1 MCMTK
6 SNYLLIFFFLLMNL
20 LIFVGCA
27 GKKQVDL
34 FAPDGVVDTLAR
46 ADSINIRPADIHVPF
61 YTEIAKYD
69 NNLSSIASGV
79 RFVKLDDEPLFR
91 DFFIYDVQQCD
102 SFLFLLGSEHIFM
115 YDASGKFLRQIG
127 RKGQGPGEYVNLNA
141 PLQLDEKNRVLYV
154 ADGYTSRFLSYDF
167 DGNLLKDIRY
177 ANSEWSQAYLLDSV
191 TVMINTNVGSRFQP
205 SQTKKLILQDYDR
218 KTLKSFPSYLY
229 PVERPRGNFA
239 YGVDNILWRCGKDFY
254 LLEYG
259 NDTIFQITR
268 EQLIP
273 VLILTGDDLKLS
285 KDEWFSRD
293 KKDKAFIAPQMMKP
307 SSGIFESN
315 RFLIASLRRKFPKE
329 SYFAVLDK
337 KTGNLWRTGKHTQP
351 FIGEPAPYRT
361 CEYFIDDMVSGLP
374 VEPIYFSQGEAIG
387 LIAADALL
395 AQKEA
400 IAAFVAKHPTEE
412 GKKLQKLLETMN
424 EESGSVF
431 CFVKLE

>member
-1 MCMTK
+1 M
-6 SNYLLIFFFLLMNL
+6 
-20 LIFVGCA
+20 
-27 GKKQVDL
+27 
-34 FAPDGVVDTLAR
+34 
-46 ADSINIRPADIHVPF
+46 
-61 YTEIAKYD
+61 
-69 NNLSSIASGV
+69 
-79 RFVKLDDEPLFR
+79 
-91 DFFIYDVQQCD
+91 
-102 SFLFLLGSEHIFM
+102 
-115 YDASGKFLRQIG
+115 
-127 RKGQGPGEYVNLNA
+127 NLNA
-141 PLQLDEKNRVLYV
+141 PLQLDEKNRIVYV
-154 ADGYTSRFLSYDF
+154 TDGYTSRFLSYDF

-205 SQTKKLILQDYDR
+205 SRTKKLILQDYDR

-273 VLILTGDDLKLS
+273 ALILTGDDLKLS

-307 SSGIFESN
+307 SSAIFESN
-315 RFLIASLRRKFPKE
+315 RFLIASLRRRFPKE

-361 CEYFIDDMVSGLP
+361 SEYFIDDMVSGLP
-374 VEPIYFSQGEAIG
+374 VEPIYYSQGEAIG
-387 LIAADALL
+387 LIAAEALL
-395 AQKEA
+395 TQKEA
-400 IAAFVAKHPTEE
+400 IAEFVAKHPTDE
-412 GKKLQKLLETMN
+412 GKKLQKMLETMN
-424 EESGSVF
+424 EESGSVL
-431 CFVKLE
+431 CFVKLK

>member
-1 MCMTK
+1 M
-6 SNYLLIFFFLLMNL
+6 NYFLLSL
-20 LIFVGCA
+20 CCIFLFVSCS
-27 GKKQVDL
+27 GKKQSAAGIDK
-34 FAPDGVVDTLAR
+34 DTIPV
-46 ADSINIRPADIHVPF
+46 ADVAANVNIRPADKHVPF
-61 YTEIAKYD
+61 YNEIGKYD

-91 DFFIYDVQQCD
+91 DFLIHDVQQCD
-102 SFLFLLGSEHIFM
+102 SFLFLLGGEHIFM

-141 PLQLDEKNRVLYV
+141 PLQLDEKNRILYV

-177 ANSEWSQAYLLDSV
+177 ANSEWRQAYLLDSV
-191 TVMINTNVGSRFQP
+191 TVMVNTDVDSRFQP
-205 SQTKKLILQDYDR
+205 SRTKKLILQDYDR

-239 YGVDNILWRCGKDFY
+239 NGAGNILWCCGKDFY

-273 VLILTGDDLKLS
+273 ALILTGDDLKLS

-293 KKDKAFIAPQMMKP
+293 KKDKAIIAPQMMKP

-315 RFLIASLRRKFPKE
+315 RFLIASLRRRFPKE

-361 CEYFIDDMVSGLP
+361 SEYFIDDMVSGLP
-374 VEPIYFSQGEAIG
+374 VEPIYYSQGEAIG
-387 LIAADALL
+387 LIAAEALL
-395 AQKEA
+395 TQKEA
-400 IAAFVAKHPTEE
+400 IAEFVAKHPTEE
-412 GKKLQKLLETMN
+412 GKKLQKMLETIN
-424 EESGSVF
+424 EESGSVL
-431 CFVKLE
+431 CFVKLK